1 MTTSVASAR
10 RDWAQGYRVFLAETE
25 APGAGEPLHVQ
36 LEVLTDEIR
45 RRIGSTFTLEE
56 LADAYATSER
66 WGREALAERAPRT
79 GWERTLSLSLD
90 AAFHLYSRG
99 AQDFVP

>member
-1 MTTSVASAR
+1 MTASVTSAR
-10 RDWAQGYRVFLAETE
+10 RDWAQGYRAFLAQTE
-25 APGAGEPLHVQ
+25 DAGAGERLHVQ

-56 LADAYATSER
+56 LTEAYVTSER
-66 WGREALAERAPRT
+66 WGREALAERAPLT

-99 AQDFVP
+99 AQDFLP

>member
-1 MTTSVASAR
+1 MTTSVTSAR
-10 RDWAQGYRVFLAETE
+10 HDWAQGYRAFLAEAE
-25 APGAGEPLHVQ
+25 SPGASERLDVQ

-45 RRIGSTFTLEE
+45 RRLGSTFTLEE
-56 LADAYATSER
+56 LTEAYATSER
-66 WGREALAERAPRT
+66 WGREALAERASRT

>member
-1 MTTSVASAR
+1 MTTVASAR
-10 RDWAQGYRVFLAETE
+10 RDWEQGYRLFLAEAGDTR
-25 APGAGEPLHVQ
+25 AGERLHLQ

-56 LADAYATSER
+56 LADAYLTSER
-66 WGREALAERAPRT
+66 WGREALGERAPRS

-99 AQDFVP
+99 AQDFAP

>member
-1 MTTSVASAR
+1 MTTIASAR
-10 RDWAQGYRVFLAETE
+10 RDWEQGYRAFVAQ
-25 APGAGEPLHVQ
+25 AGDPRVGDRLHAQ
-36 LEVLTDEIR
+36 AEVLTDEIR

-56 LADAYATSER
+56 LTDVYLSSER
-66 WGREALAERAPRT
+66 WGREALGERAPRS
-79 GWERTLSLSLD
+79 GWERTLSLALD